1 MSRFRCADRI
11 DGTAIDGQKRVL
23 LLVDTE
29 GLIQAL
35 QVLPA
40 SVQNRDTPAAIEPE
54 LAGSARL
61 KVRADRAFTGE
72 AAAAAPMV
80 RRGGVDLEL
89 VGRKTKAGF
98 DVEPKRWRI
107 EQTFGVLG
115 RYRRLLVDQEGS
127 TTMACTMTLLAGLFM
142 TGNRFERQIRAWVI
156 DTAQSQAATHKGV
169 VVWAGSGSGRS
180 WPAAAALAARQA
192 QAR

>member
-1 MSRFRCADRI
+1 
-11 DGTAIDGQKRVL
+11 V

-40 SVQNRDTPAAIEPE
+40 SVQDRDTPAAVEPE

-61 KVRADRAFTGE
+61 KVRAGRAFTGE

-80 RRGGVDLEL
+80 RGGVDLEP
-89 VGRKTKAGF
+89 VGRKHKAGF
-98 DVEPKRWRI
+98 DVEPRRRRI

-115 RYRRLLVDQEGS
+115 RHRRLLVDQEGS
-127 TTMACTMTLLAGLFM
+127 TTMARTM
-142 TGNRFERQIRAWVI
+142 
-156 DTAQSQAATHKGV
+156 
-169 VVWAGSGSGRS
+169 
-180 WPAAAALAARQA
+180 AR
-192 QAR
+192 RPVHG